1 MFYVP
6 ESKEKRWDVVIVTK
20 PRDLFEMEDQSVPK
34 VDLLEAHNSTMVD
47 GDDIR
52 DVRDDIPGVTFNES
66 FANVD
71 GEDNDVEV
79 LNSYHSEGDEED
91 ETWYDFDSQ

>member
-1 MFYVP
+1 
-6 ESKEKRWDVVIVTK
+6 
-20 PRDLFEMEDQSVPK
+20 
-34 VDLLEAHNSTMVD
+34 MVD

-79 LNSYHSEGDEED
+79 ANSDHSEGKEED